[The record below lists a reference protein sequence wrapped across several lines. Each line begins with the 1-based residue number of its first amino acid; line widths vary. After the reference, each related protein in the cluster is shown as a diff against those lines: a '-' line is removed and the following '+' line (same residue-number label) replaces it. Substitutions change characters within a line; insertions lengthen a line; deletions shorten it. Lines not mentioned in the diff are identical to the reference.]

1 MQAKHHL
8 ACLNHL
14 LSESGLLR
22 QVIHARLQSNSY
34 HQFLFEALE
43 IVGYIIGRVF
53 CAFPRKALNTHS
65 LSSLGLKLPKQYKGY
80 QIYTVRLHISIWN
93 IYHLLG
99 ENIHFNLLSIFI
111 LLSIYVFNNDFL
123 DFQIFSLHLC
133 LLYVCLLQSFFQMT
147 IFPYKDVSLSCLD
160 V

>member
-14 LSESGLLR
+14 LSESSLLR

-34 HQFLFEALE
+34 YQFLFEALE

-65 LSSLGLKLPKQYKGY
+65 LFLLRIKATEAIQRISNVHGSVTCKHMEYLP
-80 QIYTVRLHISIWN
+80 
-93 IYHLLG
+93 
-99 ENIHFNLLSIFI
+99 
-111 LLSIYVFNNDFL
+111 DF
-123 DFQIFSLHLC
+123 
-133 LLYVCLLQSFFQMT
+133 
-147 IFPYKDVSLSCLD
+147 
-160 V
+160 

>member
-14 LSESGLLR
+14 LPESSLLR

-53 CAFPRKALNTHS
+53 FAFPRKALNTHS
-65 LSSLGLKLPKQYKGY
+65 LFLLRIIANNTIQ
-80 QIYTVRLHISIWN
+80 RIS
-93 IYHLLG
+93 
-99 ENIHFNLLSIFI
+99 NIHGYIRAYTKYLPPFRGGK
-111 LLSIYVFNNDFL
+111 YVKVAEDL
-123 DFQIFSLHLC
+123 KHLC
-133 LLYVCLLQSFFQMT
+133 FFSVKINNSTTGGFRVGFFQPDT
-147 IFPYKDVSLSCLD
+147 NHP
-160 V
+160 

>member
-14 LSESGLLR
+14 LPESGLLR

-53 CAFPRKALNTHS
+53 FAFPRKALNTHS
-65 LSSLGLKLPKQYKGY
+65 LF
-80 QIYTVRLHISIWN
+80 
-93 IYHLLG
+93 LLRDA
-99 ENIHFNLLSIFI
+99 IVSKK
-111 LLSIYVFNNDFL
+111 
-123 DFQIFSLHLC
+123 C
-133 LLYVCLLQSFFQMT
+133 SFFEHCS
-147 IFPYKDVSLSCLD
+147 KGL
-160 V
+160 